1 MQKQGRAML
10 VLKRRKGEE
19 IWINDE
25 IRIVI
30 AQASDKGCTIAID
43 APTHYRIRRA
53 ELLPLEDRP
62 SMPAECSS
70 RGVRT
75 TELASSCASSEA

>member
-1 MQKQGRAML
+1 ML

-43 APTHYRIRRA
+43 APAHYRIRRA
-53 ELLPLEDRP
+53 ELMPLDDLP
-62 SMPAECSS
+62 SMPLESQPRNGRA
-70 RGVRT
+70 
-75 TELASSCASSEA
+75 TELASSCHEHDYQGLVKH